1 VNVDMSRSKRY
12 EKEIDYY
19 KTLISILFA
28 LSAGL
33 IAWFVQSKEDIN
45 LFFQL
50 MSIVLSLTFTCSII
64 RLHKKV
70 NTLLNKL
77 EDEND

>member
-1 VNVDMSRSKRY
+1 MSRSKRY

-33 IAWFVQSKEDIN
+33 IAWFVQSKEDVN
-45 LFFQL
+45 LFLQL
-50 MSIVLSLTFTCSII
+50 MSIVLSLTFIYSI
-64 RLHKKV
+64 V
-70 NTLLNKL
+70 
-77 EDEND
+77 